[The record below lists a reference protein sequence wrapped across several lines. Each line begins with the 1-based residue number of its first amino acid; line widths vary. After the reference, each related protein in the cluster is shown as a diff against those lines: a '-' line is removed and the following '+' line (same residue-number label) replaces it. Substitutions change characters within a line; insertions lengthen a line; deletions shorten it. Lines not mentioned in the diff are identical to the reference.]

1 VAAYT
6 VALIA
11 LVSGGDGDDSA
22 DAARPLTKL
31 ERDVKRGVE
40 GGQPPQNID
49 SDDVQALRAA
59 KVVSAKCDD
68 SSCDVVYSIAVPGR
82 GRIGLQQV
90 DIVRR
95 VFGNTDVEQLTL
107 KVVRG
112 QPTGPGVTPR
122 AEEETPLSLPL
133 FETKCDRS
141 KAPDVNWKRF
151 AEAQEAFRTACSV
164 RDLFEAGPGAGPGA
178 PGGGGE

>member
-68 SSCDVVYSIAVPGR
+68 SGCDVVYSIA
-82 GRIGLQQV
+82 
-90 DIVRR
+90 RR

-178 PGGGGE
+178 PGGGGGE